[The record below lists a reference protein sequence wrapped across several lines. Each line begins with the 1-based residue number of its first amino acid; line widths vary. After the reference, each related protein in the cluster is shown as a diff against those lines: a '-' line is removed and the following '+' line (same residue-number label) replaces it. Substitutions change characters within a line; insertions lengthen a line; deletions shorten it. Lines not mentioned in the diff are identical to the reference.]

1 MTDRI
6 DVKQELKKA
15 KAIISELK
23 EKNIALEGEIDSLC
37 GVLGEMKE
45 TDVKDWT
52 PLLKKIRVGAVSS
65 SSVMPKN
72 KADA

>member
-1 MTDRI
+1 MSDRI
-6 DVKQELKKA
+6 DVKQELKKV

-23 EKNIALEGEIDSLC
+23 EKNIALKDEVDSLY

-45 TDVKDWT
+45 ADVKDWT
-52 PLLKKIRVGAVSS
+52 PLLKKIRVVAAAS
-65 SSVMPKN
+65 SSVMSKN